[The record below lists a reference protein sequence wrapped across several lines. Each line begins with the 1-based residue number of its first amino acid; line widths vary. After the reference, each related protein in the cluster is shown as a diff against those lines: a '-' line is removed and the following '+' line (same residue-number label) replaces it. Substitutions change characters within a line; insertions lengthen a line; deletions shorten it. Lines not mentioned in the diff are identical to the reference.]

1 MRTIRNHLEQVVE
14 IILASKRSEDDP
26 RKETRL
32 MYGRAGL
39 FIVHDAPRNTRKPGG
54 RVEYIKGL
62 SKEAHEML
70 KATFRKAAKEDN

>member
-1 MRTIRNHLEQVVE
+1 MRTVRNHLGQVVE

-39 FIVHDAPRNTRKPGG
+39 FIVHDAPRNTKKPGG
-54 RVEYIKGL
+54 KVEYIKGL

>member
-1 MRTIRNHLEQVVE
+1 MRTVRNHLGQVVE
-14 IILASKRSEDDP
+14 IILASKRSEDNP

-39 FIVHDAPRNTRKPGG
+39 FIVHDAPRNTKKPGG
-54 RVEYIKGL
+54 KVEYIKGL

>member
-1 MRTIRNHLEQVVE
+1 MRTVRNHLEQVVE

-54 RVEYIKGL
+54 KVEHIKGI
-62 SKEAHEML
+62 SKEGHEKL
-70 KATFRKAAKEDN
+70 KAAFRKAAKEDN

>member
-1 MRTIRNHLEQVVE
+1 MRTVRNHLGQVVE
-14 IILASKRSEDDP
+14 IILASKRSEDNP

-39 FIVHDAPRNTRKPGG
+39 FIVLDAPRNTKKPGG

-70 KATFRKAAKEDN
+70 KATFRKAAKEE

>member
-1 MRTIRNHLEQVVE
+1 MRTVRNHLGQVVE

-32 MYGRAGL
+32 KYGRAGL
-39 FIVHDAPRNTRKPGG
+39 FIVHDAPRNTKKPGG

>member
-1 MRTIRNHLEQVVE
+1 MRTVRNHLEQVVE

-39 FIVHDAPRNTRKPGG
+39 FIVHDAPRNTKKPGG
-54 RVEYIKGL
+54 KVEYIKGL

-70 KATFRKAAKEDN
+70 KAAFWKAAKEDN

>member
-1 MRTIRNHLEQVVE
+1 MRTVRNHLEQVVE

-39 FIVHDAPRNTRKPGG
+39 FIVHDAPRNTKKPGG
-54 RVEYIKGL
+54 KVEYIKGL

>member
-1 MRTIRNHLEQVVE
+1 MRTVRNHLGQVVE

-39 FIVHDAPRNTRKPGG
+39 FIVHDAPRNTKKPGG

>member
-1 MRTIRNHLEQVVE
+1 MRTVRNHLGQVVE
-14 IILASKRSEDDP
+14 IILASKRNEDDP

-39 FIVHDAPRNTRKPGG
+39 FIVHDAPRNTKKPGG
-54 RVEYIKGL
+54 KVEYIKGL

>member
-1 MRTIRNHLEQVVE
+1 MRTVRNHLEQVVE

-39 FIVHDAPRNTRKPGG
+39 FIVHDAPRNTKKPGG

>member
-1 MRTIRNHLEQVVE
+1 MRTVRNHLEQVVE
-14 IILASKRSEDDP
+14 IVLASKRSEDNP

-39 FIVHDAPRNTRKPGG
+39 FIVHDAPRNTKKPGG
-54 RVEYIKGL
+54 KVEYIKGL

>member
-1 MRTIRNHLEQVVE
+1 MRTVRNHLEQVVE

-32 MYGRAGL
+32 VYSRLGL
-39 FIVHDAPRNTRKPGG
+39 SIVHDAPRNTRKPGG
-54 RVEYIKGL
+54 RVERINGL

-70 KATFRKAAKEDN
+70 KAAFWKAAKEDN